1 MTGSGWLL
9 LFPISE
15 IQGGATPSVGF
26 STFILSPFILYTV
39 SGQLQQVEEDQQDED
54 YWEHDVHPEIIHF
67 YIIKIYLEI

>member
-54 YWEHDVHPEIIHF
+54 Y
-67 YIIKIYLEI
+67 